1 MVKLL
6 LALILSLPFV
16 GPNTEVLVISKSCA
30 PCVEAVEIVSQLRD
44 EGYNVVIINIKGTP
58 PERALARMFKIKV
71 TPTLVVRE
79 SGEKPKKI
87 VGLLSRAEY
96 RELISQ

>member
-1 MVKLL
+1 MVKLF
-6 LALILSLPFV
+6 LALTLVLPFI

-30 PCVEAVEIVSQLRD
+30 PCVEAASIVATLQG

-58 PERALARMFKIKV
+58 SERALARMFKVRV

-79 SGEKPKKI
+79 FGEKPEKVI
-87 VGLLSRAEY
+87 GLQTKAKY